1 MLVMS
6 VCAKCE
12 DKRWS
17 WTSLYEDVAAVI
29 SLEFVS
35 IYVYSKIWVLLY
47 AYVSLL
53 LFNISV
59 FMDYVISN
67 DCFEGTLAVL
77 PDPFTTISVTFL
89 IPVNACLQL
98 SYLVIFLP
106 HNGFSQFFCLC
117 LFGKQYFVCINF
129 YFLVVWQ
136 SWSVCVLFFFF
147 LQTSTTLLKGKI
159 CLFWKR
165 ENKF

>member
-59 FMDYVISN
+59 FMNYVISN

-77 PDPFTTISVTFL
+77 PDPFTTISFL
-89 IPVNACLQL
+89 IPVNACLQV
-98 SYLVIFLP
+98 SYLVIFLS

-159 CLFWKR
+159 CLF
-165 ENKF
+165 